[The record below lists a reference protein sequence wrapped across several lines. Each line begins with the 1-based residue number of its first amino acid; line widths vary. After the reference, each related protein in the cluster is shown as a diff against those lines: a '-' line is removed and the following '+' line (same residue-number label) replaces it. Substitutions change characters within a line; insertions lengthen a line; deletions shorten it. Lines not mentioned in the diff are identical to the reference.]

1 MAEPAMP
8 RASPAIGGRTA
19 RDIAASVEARIRD
32 GDLPPGARLPTIRG
46 LAAAAGVSPMTVTT
60 AYRELRRRGLV
71 SAAGRRGTRVS
82 EQPPLPVTAAPL
94 VPPGSRDLATGN
106 PDPELLP
113 SLVPALARFA
123 ARPRAHP
130 YVSKLSS

>member
-8 RASPAIGGRTA
+8 SPAPAISGRTA
-19 RDIAASVEARIRD
+19 RELAASVEARIRD
-32 GDLPPGARLPTIRG
+32 GELAPGARLPTIRD
-46 LAAAAGVSPMTVTT
+46 LAATAGVSPMTVTT

-82 EQPPLPVTAAPL
+82 ERPPLAQAVTPSIPTGA
-94 VPPGSRDLATGN
+94 RDLVTGN

-113 SLVPALARFA
+113 S
-123 ARPRAHP
+123 
-130 YVSKLSS
+130 